1 MLEVLCRAGCFAAII
16 IFGCVM
22 KKIGFFEESDF
33 DLISKIMLKVTL
45 PGAIVVSFSG
55 TSLSPKMLLIILLG
69 FGCGVLYMGVAV
81 LMNLKSTRKKRAFEL
96 MNLTGYNIGS
106 FTLPFAQSFL
116 GPTGV
121 VIGSLFDSGNA
132 LVCLGGSYSIASMI
146 QDGGRFSIKKI
157 LEKMVRSVPF
167 VTYLIMTVLS
177 LLRITLPET
186 VLTLA
191 GIVGNANPFMAMLML
206 GVGLKLAGGKSGRG
220 TIIRILTVRYAI
232 AVGLALIFYF
242 VLPLPL
248 EYRQA
253 LTVLVFSPIS
263 AASVPFIAEL
273 KNDSG
278 LASTINS
285 LSIVISVVCMVAILT
300 VML

>member
-146 QDGGRFSIKKI
+146 QDVGRFSIKKI